1 MMSRPPKLST
11 AAATKRSP
19 KSASVT
25 LPTQRDSLPAR
36 GLDRGDCLLGGFG
49 VEVVDHYPRA
59 LAGQLQRDLAP
70 DPTAGAGDDSDLAF
84 KSSHG

>member
-11 AAATKRSP
+11 AVRDEPLAEVGVGDAADARHG
-19 KSASVT
+19 
-25 LPTQRDSLPAR
+25 LPAR
-36 GLDRGDCLLGGFG
+36 GLDRGDGLLGGFG
-49 VEVVDHYPRA
+49 VEVVDHDLRA

-70 DPTAGAGDDSDLAF
+70 DAAAGAGDDRDLAL